1 MVGLQVLLVSE
12 KGKKQVILLLERL
25 KKEET
30 MLVFS

>member
-1 MVGLQVLLVSE
+1 VSE